1 MHYKTFI
8 KNCIK
13 NNYKNK
19 TSFNKSLIKNFKDYR
34 NNFLNNKIK
43 KKINNNLNAK
53 DDTLRKLI
61 KIYNSKSVA
70 NEKKILIYYKKFEIN
85 LSLKKK
91 YNYKYFKQTQ
101 KETHP
106 SSYVYLGLLVFN
118 IKSLD
123 NYQKLNCILKIIDKV
138 SIQKFNFTNFDNRLL
153 IDLIKLEKK
162 LLKKVGI

>member
-91 YNYKYFKQTQ
+91 
-101 KETHP
+101 
-106 SSYVYLGLLVFN
+106 
-118 IKSLD
+118 I
-123 NYQKLNCILKIIDKV
+123 
-138 SIQKFNFTNFDNRLL
+138 
-153 IDLIKLEKK
+153 
-162 LLKKVGI
+162 